1 MAIHMYLSGND
12 NRMDSIN
19 LNDEMLFK
27 FWLCETWDILF
38 MMNIIDVLKESG
50 KNMRCKLLEIT
61 KRRIHLCTKY
71 RYENAFLLAVFKINH
86 MFSKNVQNSYKE
98 DV

>member
-27 FWLCETWDILF
+27 FWICET
-38 MMNIIDVLKESG
+38 
-50 KNMRCKLLEIT
+50 
-61 KRRIHLCTKY
+61 
-71 RYENAFLLAVFKINH
+71 
-86 MFSKNVQNSYKE
+86 
-98 DV
+98 